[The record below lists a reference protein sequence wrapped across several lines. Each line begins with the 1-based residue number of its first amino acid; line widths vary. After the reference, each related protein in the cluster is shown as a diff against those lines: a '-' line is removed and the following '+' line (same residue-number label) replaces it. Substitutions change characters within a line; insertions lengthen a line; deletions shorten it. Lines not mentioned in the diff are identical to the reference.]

1 VAAGD
6 YDLTLSTGPMYKAAR
21 KEAFA
26 ALTQVIATEP
36 QTMLPMV
43 GDIWAKNAD
52 FPDADVL
59 AARFK
64 KMLPPNLQEGDA
76 DDDASKLA
84 QLAAQLQALS
94 TQHNQLVAELNRAS
108 DTIRTKRLEL
118 ESKERIALLG
128 FQHDLV
134 MQELKSNDEAALA
147 HLQATLGAITSRLDL
162 IHENMS
168 IDRDAGVAPNAPEL
182 PNAVEPHV
190 QPITPAAP
198 EQRPQ
203 PVG

>member
-1 VAAGD
+1 
-6 YDLTLSTGPMYKAAR
+6 MYKAAR

-59 AARFK
+59 ASRFK
-64 KMLPPNLQEGDA
+64 KMLPPNLQEADA
-76 DDDASKLA
+76 DDAAAKLA
-84 QLAAQLQALS
+84 QAQSQLQALS
-94 TQHNQLVAELNRAS
+94 QQHDVMVQELNRAS

-118 ESKERIALLG
+118 ESRERIAAMNDHT
-128 FQHDLV
+128 QLV
-134 MQELKSNDEAALA
+134 LQQLKSHDAAAQASLEAQLALI
-147 HLQATLGAITSRLDL
+147 QSRMDAL
-162 IHENMS
+162 HASMS
-168 IDRDAGVAPNAPEL
+168 IDQEAGLAPDTPEL
-182 PNAVEPHV
+182 PNSVEPHV

-198 EQRPQ
+198 TPRPQ
-203 PVG
+203 PIGGM